1 MLITDFILC
10 YDHYRLL
17 HPFSDPSYSK
27 ASRWSAS
34 RVGHNR
40 KQLYLDCQ
48 AFLDFQREIYLCG
61 SVRRTQL
68 RVSPMSAGGLW
79 KNLVSATNLPS
90 WTRSTHTHT
99 LELPRDDWRQRQL
112 MQETECTERGAVDA
126 KPHAFLCTMIILFV
140 ASIQSA
146 LLHLYIEECQT
157 RAFVARCHTSVAKA
171 VGEQGF
177 IYASMT
183 SDSSDCFTWL
193 QCRKSI
199 VSFLCEQLGRVGEQ
213 TNCIIWKEVMVFA
226 W

>member
-1 MLITDFILC
+1 MWVCAANT
-10 YDHYRLL
+10 
-17 HPFSDPSYSK
+17 
-27 ASRWSAS
+27 ASGVA
-34 RVGHNR
+34 HE
-40 KQLYLDCQ
+40 C
-48 AFLDFQREIYLCG
+48 
-61 SVRRTQL
+61 RRTLKESRKCHKLAQL
-68 RVSPMSAGGLW
+68 DAE
-79 KNLVSATNLPS
+79 
-90 WTRSTHTHT
+90 HTHT

-226 W
+226 